1 MKEFQFGSV
10 DTDLTSIKGWH
21 RINLGLI
28 RIAQG
33 GYGYHGIDKDGWVQ
47 QKIFQDRYGGLYH
60 ISVITKLDPE
70 LCPALPLLVGTLVGY
85 SNIHKIVFLEHVQL
99 WLT

>member
-1 MKEFQFGSV
+1 MTLKKDVLSQLF
-10 DTDLTSIKGWH
+10 L
-21 RINLGLI
+21 NLGLI

-70 LCPALPLLVGTLVGY
+70 LCSALPLLV
-85 SNIHKIVFLEHVQL
+85 
-99 WLT
+99 